1 MLLIF
6 RPVVV
11 VSSVSSLVGI
21 NIVKDWPSFWQRP
34 RFVTFRLWMKH
45 PNSRNLVSQVKRLK
59 KPCLSP
65 WFTYASPYH
74 RSYSDSLEK
83 MLKYSTVF
91 LVLLVLHIFI
101 EPKVVK
107 KVSIWTYLLIN
118 CLGIGRKFWPN
129 ENKFVLFQKYESN
142 FYIQKCVLLGI
153 CSSVVLL
160 LKYICST
167 WFFHSIYHFRK
178 NPLEQVLQGHFW
190 GCTESIYHIWNDLF
204 DQLGL

>member
-11 VSSVSSLVGI
+11 VTSVSSLVGI

-34 RFVTFRLWMKH
+34 MFVTFRLWMKH

-83 MLKYSTVF
+83 MLKYSTGF
-91 LVLLVLHIFI
+91 FSSTSTTYFHWTQSCKKGLDLYI
-101 EPKVVK
+101 PTY
-107 KVSIWTYLLIN
+107 KVST
-118 CLGIGRKFWPN
+118 RHS
-129 ENKFVLFQKYESN
+129 QK
-142 FYIQKCVLLGI
+142 ILAKW
-153 CSSVVLL
+153 
-160 LKYICST
+160 K
-167 WFFHSIYHFRK
+167 
-178 NPLEQVLQGHFW
+178 
-190 GCTESIYHIWNDLF
+190 
-204 DQLGL
+204 

>member
-11 VSSVSSLVGI
+11 VTSVSSLVVGI

-34 RFVTFRLWMKH
+34 MFVTFRLWMKH

-83 MLKYSTVF
+83 MLYYSTGFF

-107 KVSIWTYLLIN
+107 KVWICTYLLIK
-118 CLGIGRKFWPN
+118 CLLGIARKFWPN
-129 ENKFVLFQKYESN
+129 GNKVLFKNMSP
-142 FYIQKCVLLGI
+142 
-153 CSSVVLL
+153 
-160 LKYICST
+160 
-167 WFFHSIYHFRK
+167 FFTFK
-178 NPLEQVLQGHFW
+178 NVY
-190 GCTESIYHIWNDLF
+190 TIRYM
-204 DQLGL
+204 